1 MAMPKRPIE
10 LLGRR
15 TLLDTIEQHLVDQ
28 KSVLLVGPPGVGKT
42 ALIRAIGRPGVM
54 VVDPF
59 ERISAQQAASIRR
72 SMDRGAVWIGA
83 ARTLDRTRL
92 GRVGRIA
99 WRFTTVR
106 VPPLSDTLMRRL
118 ITRACGSAEI
128 RLDLITPEWR
138 RALLRLAGG
147 RPGSALAMI
156 EHTSRLWRSGRP
168 LPAPATAYIEAA
180 LHAAQGPASPNSEH
194 GQ

>member
-1 MAMPKRPIE
+1 VAMPRRVIA

-42 ALIRAIGRPGVM
+42 ALIRAITRPGVM

-59 ERISAQQAASIRR
+59 ERISAQRAASIRR
-72 SMDRGAVWIGA
+72 SMDRGGVWIGA

-99 WRFTTVR
+99 WRFSTVR
-106 VPPLSDTLMRRL
+106 VPPLSGTVMRRL
-118 ITRACGSAEI
+118 IAEACAVQRIPTDLVTAKWI
-128 RLDLITPEWR
+128 REVAMVAR
-138 RALLRLAGG
+138 G
-147 RPGSALAMI
+147 RPGVGLMVVTRAAAMC
-156 EHTSRLWRSGRP
+156 EGRQ
-168 LPAPATAYIEAA
+168 LPAPAAAYLEAGI
-180 LHAAQGPASPNSEH
+180 LEH
-194 GQ
+194 YPMVATFGISR

>member
-1 MAMPKRPIE
+1 MIE

-15 TLLDTIEQHLVDQ
+15 TLLDTIKQHLVDQ

-42 ALIRAIGRPGVM
+42 ALIRAITRPGVM

-59 ERISAQQAASIRR
+59 ERISAQRAASIRR

-99 WRFTTVR
+99 WRFTPVR
-106 VPPLSDTLMRRL
+106 VLPLSDTLMRRL
-118 ITRACGSAEI
+118 ITRACASAGI
-128 RLDLITPEWR
+128 RTDLMTPEWR
-138 RALLRLAGG
+138 RALLRLARG
-147 RPGSALAMI
+147 RPGSALTTI
-156 EHTSRLWRSGRP
+156 EQTSRLWRSGRP
-168 LPAPATAYIEAA
+168 LPPPATAYIEAA
-180 LHAAQGPASPNSEH
+180 LHATQAPAPHNSEH
-194 GQ
+194 GR